1 MFFIG
6 CLLGSLIGCLLGSLL
21 GFLIGCQM
29 GSLLGCLIGCQ
40 MGCLYVFQ
48 IWPSIWVI
56 GDKKIEHNALAFY
69 LFFMGVYILF

>member
-6 CLLGSLIGCLLGSLL
+6 CLLGSLLGCLLGSL
-21 GFLIGCQM
+21 IGCQL
-29 GSLLGCLIGCQ
+29 GSLIGCQ